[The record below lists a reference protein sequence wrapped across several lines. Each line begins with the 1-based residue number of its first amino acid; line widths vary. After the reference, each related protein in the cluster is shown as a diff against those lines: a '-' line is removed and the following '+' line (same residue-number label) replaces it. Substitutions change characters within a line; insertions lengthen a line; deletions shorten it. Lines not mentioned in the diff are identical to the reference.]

1 MATAEEIK
9 IRITAQDS
17 ASQVIKNTNREMQ
30 TLSRTATSTGVT
42 TAKFGGNLSTMGRTA
57 GQAGIQV
64 QQLVGQ
70 IQGGTNPM
78 LALSQQ
84 AADLGFVLGAPLV
97 GAVVA
102 LGASLAM
109 NLIPQLFETAKT
121 AADLNKEI
129 DALRARTGQ
138 LTDAQKALL
147 EQNRVE
153 QIKKEREEVSRLEGE
168 IKKNQRAVLA
178 LRQAQIDAQNDL
190 EAVGVVDYE
199 QQIIDLQTKRIGI
212 AGQLANAQER
222 LRLLEQKRSEEG
234 DKFVLSLQKQVDL
247 LGKSRAETLAY
258 EAAQLDLNDA
268 QKKQVEGLLQQIQ
281 IQEAANN
288 LTRAGK
294 SDLDELAESTRI
306 TNEDIEN
313 YAASGLKKMEDG
325 LIGLIDGSKSASD
338 AFKSMANSII
348 SDLIRMQ
355 IRQSITSPIASAL
368 GSFIGGSSAVSTVNG
383 VPVENLMSRASADVS
398 VGLPVPSYA
407 GGGYTGFSSRSGGID
422 GKGGFPAILHP
433 NETVIDHSNGGGG
446 VNVTLNLSTGVS
458 QTVRA
463 AVANML
469 PQIAA
474 ATKAA
479 VADARMRGGSY
490 SSAMGV

>member
-42 TAKFGGNLSTMGRTA
+42 TTRFGGNLSVMGRTA

-109 NLIPQLFETAKT
+109 NLVPALFESAKST
-121 AADLNKEI
+121 ADLVKEI
-129 DALRARTGQ
+129 DKLRERTGL
-138 LTDAQKALL
+138 LTEEQRALIDQNFAEEAEKQRKA
-147 EQNRVE
+147 VE
-153 QIKKEREEVSRLEGE
+153 ALKKERESLLISYAQQQFIQE
-168 IKKNQRAVLA
+168 RAVKGSGGYIVA
-178 LRQAQIDAQNDL
+178 GQNMKQIDLDL
-190 EAVGVVDYE
+190 KRVKGELATAE
-199 QQIIDLQTKRIGI
+199 QKL
-212 AGQLANAQER
+212 QLAQ
-222 LRLLEQKRSEEG
+222 QKRTEEG

-258 EAAQLDLNDA
+258 EAALLNLNPE
-268 QKKQVEGLLQQIQ
+268 QKKQVEALLQQIQ

-288 LTRAGK
+288 LTKAGK

-306 TNEDIEN
+306 TNEEIEN

-355 IRQSITSPIASAL
+355 IRQSITSPIARAL
-368 GSFIGGSSAVSTVNG
+368 GSFIDGSNLSSVNG
-383 VPVENLMSRASADVS
+383 VPVENLMSRTTADVS

-433 NETVIDHSNGGGG
+433 NETVVDHSNGGGG

-463 AVANML
+463 EVANML